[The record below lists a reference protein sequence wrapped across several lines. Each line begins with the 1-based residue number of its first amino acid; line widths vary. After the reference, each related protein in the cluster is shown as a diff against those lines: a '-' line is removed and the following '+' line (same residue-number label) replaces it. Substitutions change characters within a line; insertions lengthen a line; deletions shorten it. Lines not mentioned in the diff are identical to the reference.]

1 VTELGA
7 FVVPDADAL
16 EGVLA
21 QVQAAEEGGLELI
34 GIQDHPYQRR
44 FLDTFAL
51 LAFLAARTTRVRLF
65 PDVAN
70 LPLRHPAMLAK
81 SAASLDVLSRGRFEL
96 GLGAGAFW
104 DAIAAMGGPRRAPG
118 ESIEALEE
126 AIAILRACWSGERS
140 VSFSGRHY
148 SLDGLHPGPP
158 PAHDIGIWLGAIGPR
173 MMGVVGRLA
182 DGWVPSI
189 PRIPLEDVAEKRAIM
204 EEAARAAG
212 RDPARIR
219 RVANVN
225 GVIAPAGSG
234 RGDFLHGP
242 AEQWV
247 EELAG
252 LATEHGFDGFV
263 LWPEEDQLNQVD
275 LYARYVAPGVREA
288 VH

>member
-1 VTELGA
+1 
-7 FVVPDADAL
+7 
-16 EGVLA
+16 
-21 QVQAAEEGGLELI
+21 
-34 GIQDHPYQRR
+34 
-44 FLDTFAL
+44 
-51 LAFLAARTTRVRLF
+51 
-65 PDVAN
+65 
-70 LPLRHPAMLAK
+70 
-81 SAASLDVLSRGRFEL
+81 
-96 GLGAGAFW
+96 
-104 DAIAAMGGPRRAPG
+104 MGGPSRSGP
-118 ESIEALEE
+118 ESVDALEE
-126 AIAILRACWSGERS
+126 AIQVIRLMWSGERS